1 MINVLSKEDKVQ
13 VALGVKVPCEECGK
27 LTEKR
32 KIFRLIGPHYVCRSC
47 AVKLTTG
54 YGPGQ

>member
-54 YGPGQ
+54 YGK